1 MNNEEQWLEF
11 SDDNWENED
20 AESEFLEDDID
31 ELLNDIDEFLEDEL
45 KNDSSKAVQVATN
58 VFMSTW

>member
-1 MNNEEQWLEF
+1 MKNEEQWLEF
-11 SDDNWENED
+11 SDDNLEND
-20 AESEFLEDDID
+20 ESEFLEDDIDID

-45 KNDSSKAVQVATN
+45 ENDSNQAVQVATN